1 MASRSLGSLPNCTP
15 ALFVNSD
22 VVAMVRPRG
31 YSWKQTTRVIDRLRI
46 RVLVA
51 DHDRWR
57 RVSASDT
64 LSEAGFAVEQASNG
78 MAALRV
84 AAADPPQIVLI
95 GQDLPEVTPEE
106 VVHTL
111 RRDPR
116 LRHTAVLQVRDFANR
131 IELLATVLNALEARA
146 EGRRHERPQTGTR
159 QAISVRVSPQRSHK
173 PTLQCAPFEALV
185 FCPQLTINANRV
197 PHASN

>member
-1 MASRSLGSLPNCTP
+1 
-15 ALFVNSD
+15 
-22 VVAMVRPRG
+22 
-31 YSWKQTTRVIDRLRI
+31 VIDQQRI

-57 RVSASDT
+57 RVSASDV

-95 GQDLPEVTPEE
+95 GHDLPEISTADVM
-106 VVHTL
+106 HTL

-116 LRHTAVLQVRDFANR
+116 MRHTAVVQVRNFANPV
-131 IELLATVLNALEARA
+131 ELLATVLNALEARG
-146 EGRRHERPQTGTR
+146 EGRRHERPQTGTP
-159 QAISVRVSPQRSHK
+159 QAVPVRVSPQRSHK
-173 PTLQCAPFEALV
+173 
-185 FCPQLTINANRV
+185 LTSQVRAFRSACVLPSADN
-197 PHASN
+197 